1 MEEEIKNP
9 MITLK
14 FIFIFLFIFII
25 FHFLALYNFWYWEF
39 RWLDMPM
46 HFFGGFLIA
55 MFFIWLNL
63 RFKIL
68 NDYPIAKLPNYLITV
83 LITLS
88 FVSLIGVLW
97 EFQEFL
103 YDIFISSKVSNTI
116 LQLNA
121 ADTIKDLFFDLFG
134 GIIFLLVYCK
144 YGKKWYNF

>member
-1 MEEEIKNP
+1 

-14 FIFIFLFIFII
+14 FIFTFLFIFVV

-55 MFFIWLNL
+55 IFFIWLNL

-68 NDYPIAKLPNYLITV
+68 SDYSNSRLSNYLITV
-83 LITLS
+83 LISLS

-103 YDIFISSKVSNTI
+103 YDIFISSKSSNII
-116 LQLNA
+116 LQLSA
-121 ADTIKDLFFDLFG
+121 ADTIKDLFFDLLG
-134 GIIFLLVYCK
+134 GIVFLSVYLIK
-144 YGKKWYNF
+144 LKNPRLL

>member
-1 MEEEIKNP
+1 

-14 FIFIFLFIFII
+14 FIFTFLFIFVI
-25 FHFLALYNFWYWEF
+25 FHLLALYNFWYWKF
-39 RWLDMPM
+39 YWLDIPM
-46 HFFGGFLIA
+46 HFFGGFLVA

-63 RFKIL
+63 KFKIL
-68 NDYPIAKLPNYLITV
+68 SDSQITKLPNYLIIV

-103 YDIFISSKVSNTI
+103 YDIFISSKSSNMI
-116 LQLNA
+116 LQLSA

-134 GIIFLLVYCK
+134 GMVFLLVYSIK
-144 YGKKWYNF
+144 SKNIV

>member
-1 MEEEIKNP
+1 MV
-9 MITLK
+9 TLK
-14 FIFIFLFIFII
+14 FILTFLFIFIT
-25 FHFLALYNFWYWEF
+25 FHLLALYNFWYWEF

-55 MFFIWLNL
+55 MLFIWLNL

-68 NDYPIAKLPNYLITV
+68 NDFLISRLPNYLITV

-103 YDIFISSKVSNTI
+103 YDIFISSKNSNII
-116 LQLNA
+116 LQLSA
-121 ADTIKDLFFDLFG
+121 ADTIKDLFFDLLG
-134 GIIFLLVYCK
+134 GMVFLLIYFIK
-144 YGKKWYNF
+144 SKNSRLL

>member
-1 MEEEIKNP
+1 

-14 FIFIFLFIFII
+14 FIFTSLFIFIT
-25 FHFLALYNFWYWEF
+25 FHFLALYNFWYWKF
-39 RWLDMPM
+39 YWLDMPM
-46 HFFGGFLIA
+46 HFLGGFLIA

-68 NDYPIAKLPNYLITV
+68 NDFSINQLSNYVITI

-103 YDIFISSKVSNTI
+103 YDIFISSKTSNII
-116 LQLNA
+116 LQLSA
-121 ADTIKDLFFDLFG
+121 ADTIKDLFFDFLG
-134 GIIFLLVYCK
+134 GFIFLLFYFI
-144 YGKKWYNF
+144 KKARI